1 MRERC
6 VFAAWGRGLLAAAL
20 LLAGMV
26 CGAPAL
32 AADPAVRLETS
43 MGDIIVRLDARK
55 APMTATNFLEYVKA
69 GHYDGTIFHRVI
81 KGFMIQGGG
90 MGPDL
95 KEKPARAPIKNEA
108 ANGLKN
114 SKYTL
119 AMARTSEP
127 HSATSQ
133 FFINV
138 ANNAFLD
145 YKSQTP
151 QGWGYAVFGKVVKGQ
166 DVVDRIAAVQTGRR
180 GYHEDVPLDPVFIK
194 RATILE

>member
-1 MRERC
+1 MKGFA
-6 VFAAWGRGLLAAAL
+6 FAAWGRALLAAAF
-20 LLAGMV
+20 LLAGMAW
-26 CGAPAL
+26 GTPAQ
-32 AADPAVRLETS
+32 AADPAVKLETS

-55 APMTATNFLEYVKA
+55 APMTVTNFLEYVKA
-69 GHYDGTIFHRVI
+69 GFYDGTTFHRVI

-90 MGPDL
+90 MGPDM

-108 ANGLKN
+108 SNGLKN
-114 SKYTL
+114 SKYTI

-145 YKSQTP
+145 YKAQTP
-151 QGWGYAVFGKVVKGQ
+151 QGWGYAVFGRVVKGF
-166 DVVDRIAAVQTGRR
+166 DVIDRIAKVKTGSSR
-180 GYHEDVPLDPVFIK
+180 GFQDVPKEDVVIEK
-194 RATILE
+194 AEII

>member
-114 SKYTL
+114 SK
-119 AMARTSEP
+119 
-127 HSATSQ
+127 
-133 FFINV
+133 
-138 ANNAFLD
+138 
-145 YKSQTP
+145 
-151 QGWGYAVFGKVVKGQ
+151 
-166 DVVDRIAAVQTGRR
+166 
-180 GYHEDVPLDPVFIK
+180 
-194 RATILE
+194 

>member
-1 MRERC
+1 MKGFA
-6 VFAAWGRGLLAAAL
+6 FAAWGRALLAAAF
-20 LLAGMV
+20 LLAGMAW
-26 CGAPAL
+26 GTPAQ
-32 AADPAVRLETS
+32 AADPAVKLETS

-55 APMTATNFLEYVKA
+55 APMTVTNFLEYVKA
-69 GHYDGTIFHRVI
+69 GFYDGTTFHRVI

-90 MGPDL
+90 MGPDM

-108 ANGLKN
+108 SNGLKN
-114 SKYTL
+114 SKYTI

-145 YKSQTP
+145 YKAQTP
-151 QGWGYAVFGKVVKGQ
+151 QGWGYAVFGKVIKGQ
-166 DVVDRIAAVQTGRR
+166 DVVDKIAS
-180 GYHEDVPLDPVFIK
+180 VPTDWNDKPKTPVKMKTVELI
-194 RATILE
+194 EG

>member
-1 MRERC
+1 MKGLS
-6 VFAAWGRGLLAAAL
+6 FAAWGRGLLAAAF
-20 LLAGMV
+20 LLAGML
-26 CGAPAL
+26 CGTPAQ
-32 AADPAVRLETS
+32 AADPTVKLETS
-43 MGDIIVRLDARK
+43 MGDIVVRLDARK
-55 APMTATNFLEYVKA
+55 APMTVTNFLEYVKA
-69 GHYDGTIFHRVI
+69 GFYDGTTFHRVI

-90 MGPDL
+90 MGPDM

-114 SKYTL
+114 SKYTI

-166 DVVDRIAAVQTGRR
+166 DVVVDAIAKVPTTSHYPHQ
-180 GYHEDVPLDPVFIK
+180 DVPVEPVIIK
-194 RATILE
+194 KAVID

>member
-1 MRERC
+1 MKGFS
-6 VFAAWGRGLLAAAL
+6 FAAWGRGLLAAAF
-20 LLAGMV
+20 LLAGML
-26 CGAPAL
+26 CGTPAQ
-32 AADPAVRLETS
+32 AADPTVKLETS

-55 APMTATNFLEYVKA
+55 APMTVTNFLEYVKA
-69 GHYDGTIFHRVI
+69 GFYDGTTFHRVI

-90 MGPDL
+90 MGPDM

-114 SKYTL
+114 SKYTI

-166 DVVDRIAAVQTGRR
+166 EVVDAIAKVATTSHYPHQ
-180 GYHEDVPLDPVFIK
+180 DVPVEPVIITK
-194 RATILE
+194 AVID